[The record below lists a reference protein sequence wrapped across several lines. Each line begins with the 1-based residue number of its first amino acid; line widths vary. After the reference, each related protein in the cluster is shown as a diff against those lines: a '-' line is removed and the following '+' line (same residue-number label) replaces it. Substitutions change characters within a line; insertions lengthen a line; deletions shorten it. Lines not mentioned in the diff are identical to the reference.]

1 MSHGGWCDGMGE
13 CVHGV
18 VEINVSLLKIYIY
31 MYFIFVLNVYVFY
44 MFYVFRAFI
53 YKYVCIYITVCSWPG
68 GMLTSKV

>member
-1 MSHGGWCDGMGE
+1 MGE

-18 VEINVSLLKIYIY
+18 VGINVSLLKKIYIY

-53 YKYVCIYITVCSWPG
+53 YKYVCI
-68 GMLTSKV
+68 

>member
-18 VEINVSLLKIYIY
+18 VGINVSLLKKIYIY

-53 YKYVCIYITVCSWPG
+53 YKYVCI
-68 GMLTSKV
+68 